1 MEWLGRLS
9 ICLNLLL
16 PYCLVCRCDWHLFEP
31 PACVADSL
39 SVGMAAA
46 LVRLSVCLILLP
58 TWRIV
63 CLLDAEWLNV
73 CLSSLPGR
81 PGRRAPHDRTRARGL
96 EGNYERGRVQL
107 LFSDNE

>member
-1 MEWLGRLS
+1 M
-9 ICLNLLL
+9 
-16 PYCLVCRCDWHLFEP
+16 
-31 PACVADSL
+31 ADSL

-96 EGNYERGRVQL
+96 EVKYVKFEGNYERGRVQL